1 MNQEI
6 DNPNNRIQATSFSKL
21 SSLCKSYQRKS
32 IKSEKTKKS
41 RCQEEDI

>member
-6 DNPNNRIQATSFSKL
+6 DNPNNCTQTTSFSKL

-32 IKSEKTKKS
+32 IRSEKTRES
-41 RCQEEDI
+41 RRQEEDI